1 MEQEA
6 DNYLNE
12 FEQGKKIT
20 GPNFEKHDDYKYITK
35 LLEEYVLIEDKL
47 EKAKRILKIYEEVKT
62 KKKFLSV
69 DFMMRH
75 TLLVKAEEFKDTLK
89 ELLSDDEYNRFLIY
103 VEEIRA
109 VKVFLDNTGF
119 PDLRDR

>member
-75 TLLVKAEEFKDTLK
+75 TLLVKAEEFEDSLK
-89 ELLSDDEYNRFLIY
+89 ELLSDDEYNRFLIC
-103 VEEIRA
+103 VEEITA
-109 VKVFLDNTGF
+109 VKVFLDEE
-119 PDLRDR
+119 